1 MSGTPVDELR
11 YWKARAGE
19 FERLAAALRDRLA
32 ALAEVVPTDLVPLL
46 TADAET
52 IREEGLSGKA
62 VIGLEEGTA
71 LKAAHVADEV
81 PLLWRRLEA
90 EDSRRK

>member
-46 TADAET
+46 TADPAT

-90 EDSRRK
+90 EDSRRT

>member
-1 MSGTPVDELR
+1 MSGTPAEELR
-11 YWKARAGE
+11 YWRARAGE
-19 FERLAAALRDRLA
+19 FEKLAAALRDRLA
-32 ALAEVVPTDLVPLL
+32 ALAAVVPTDLVPLL
-46 TADAET
+46 TADPAR

-71 LKAAHVADEV
+71 LRAAHVAEEV

-90 EDSRRK
+90 EDSRRT

>member
-1 MSGTPVDELR
+1 VSGTPAEELR
-11 YWKARAGE
+11 YWRARAGE
-19 FERLAAALRDRLA
+19 FEKLAAALRDRLA
-32 ALAEVVPTDLVPLL
+32 ALAAVVPTDLVPLL
-46 TADAET
+46 TADPAR

-71 LKAAHVADEV
+71 LRAAHVAEEV

-90 EDSRRK
+90 EDSRRT

>member
-1 MSGTPVDELR
+1 VSGTPAEELR
-11 YWKARAGE
+11 YWRARAGE
-19 FERLAAALRDRLA
+19 FEKLAAALRDRLT
-32 ALAEVVPTDLVPLL
+32 ALAAVVPTDLVPLL
-46 TADAET
+46 TADPAR

-71 LKAAHVADEV
+71 LRAAHVAEEV

-90 EDSRRK
+90 EDSRRT

>member
-1 MSGTPVDELR
+1 MSETPDDELR
-11 YWKARAGE
+11 YWKERARE

-32 ALAEVVPTDLVPLL
+32 AMAAVVPTDLVPLL
-46 TADAET
+46 TADPAT

-71 LKAAHVADEV
+71 LRAARVAEEL
-81 PLLWRRLEA
+81 PLLWRRLDA
-90 EDSRRK
+90 EESRRT